1 MDELGFNPNDIIF
14 DPNILTLG
22 TGMEEHNE
30 YGKNFIKATSLIK
43 AKCPGS
49 RISGGVSNISFSFR
63 GNELVREAMHS
74 VFLFHAIKVHKLVYL
89 IFIHHKM
96 NFKV

>member
-1 MDELGFNPNDIIF
+1 VRSFEILVNEVGFNPNDVIF

-30 YGKNFIKATSLIK
+30 YGKNFIAGTTLIK
-43 AKCPGS
+43 SRCPGC

-63 GNELVREAMHS
+63 GNETVREAMHS
-74 VFLFHAIKVHKLVYL
+74 VFLFHAIKVLQLV
-89 IFIHHKM
+89 KP
-96 NFKV
+96 